1 MSERMP
7 VIFVGHGS
15 PLNAIENNKY
25 TAAWSGIAEKIERKP
40 AAILCISAHWFTPG
54 SRVADSSE
62 PKMIYDMYGF
72 PDELYKVV
80 YPAPGSPGFARLT
93 RELIGDKV
101 QFDNS
106 RGLDHGTW
114 SVLCRIYPE
123 ADIPVFQLSV
133 DSRAL
138 AEEYLNI
145 GRKLRSL
152 REQGVLILGS
162 GNVVH
167 NLARV
172 SWNMDG
178 GYSWA
183 EDFDNYI
190 KENILSRKDENIVH
204 FERAGASASLAV
216 PSMDHFAPL
225 LYVLGAAD
233 GTDHVRIFNDS
244 CALGALSITSCLFA
258 PNLD

>member
-1 MSERMP
+1 
-7 VIFVGHGS
+7 
-15 PLNAIENNKY
+15 
-25 TAAWSGIAEKIERKP
+25 
-40 AAILCISAHWFTPG
+40 
-54 SRVADSSE
+54 
-62 PKMIYDMYGF
+62 MIYDMYGF

-80 YPAPGSPGFARLT
+80 YPAPGSPDFARLT

-106 RGLDHGTW
+106 RGLDHGAW

-123 ADIPVFQLSV
+123 ADIPVFRLSV
-133 DSRAL
+133 DRRTP

-178 GYSWA
+178 GYPWA

-190 KENILSRKDENIVH
+190 RKSIFSRNDENIVH
-204 FERAGASASLAV
+204 FERAGASASLTV

-225 LYVLGAAD
+225 FYVLGAAY
-233 GTDHVRIFNDS
+233 GTDHVHIFNCF
-244 CALGALSITSCLFA
+244 CALGALSMTSCLFT
-258 PNLD
+258 PNPD